1 MPETM
6 TGLIETPAGIRGAL
20 AGGLR
25 RLVDRVG
32 KEPALD
38 DLHLVHTIPKTGTYT
53 LLEFVRS
60 VGLRAEVRGTN
71 HQLCMER
78 SGEAWERDRRSR
90 SFLAGASWERGR
102 MNARWAVHQHLRAGA
117 PAGGFVPPRKAHVIS
132 STREPVGRRL
142 SGAFFRSRKSA
153 EPVAFE
159 AALARLLDE
168 KPATAGLMRGAHW
181 WELDSWFDRN
191 VKATMGIDIFA
202 EPFDQARGWQ
212 IYEGEEARLLLIRQE
227 SFARL
232 PEAMSAFYGLR
243 VRPAAIPHANAGEQ
257 HAYRG
262 SYREAKAKI
271 RVPASVLDTVYSARY
286 TRHFY
291 SPDEIRGFKERW
303 SEPAP

>member
-1 MPETM
+1 MM
-6 TGLIETPAGIRGAL
+6 TEPIGTPAAGIRGAL
-20 AGGLR
+20 AEGLQ
-25 RLVDRVG
+25 RLADRVG
-32 KEPALD
+32 REPILD
-38 DLHLVHTIPKTGTYT
+38 DLHLVHTIPKTGTFT
-53 LLEFVRS
+53 LLEFIQNL
-60 VGLRAEVRGTN
+60 GMRAEIRGTN
-71 HQLCMER
+71 HQLGLQR
-78 SGEAWERDRRSR
+78 SRESWDRDRRTR
-90 SFLAGASWERGR
+90 SFLATAAFERGQV
-102 MNARWAVHQHLRAGA
+102 NERWAVYRHLRGSA
-117 PAGGFVPPRKAHVIS
+117 PAAGCIPPRKVHVIS

-142 SGAFFRSRKSA
+142 SGAFFRSRKNA
-153 EPVAFE
+153 EPTSME
-159 AALARLLDE
+159 GALGRLLAE
-168 KPATAGLMRGAHW
+168 KPTRDGLMGGARW
-181 WELDSWFDRN
+181 WELDAWFDAN

-243 VRPAAIPHANAGEQ
+243 VRAAAIPHANSGEQ

-271 RVPASVLDTVYSARY
+271 RVPAPVLDTVYSARY

>member
-1 MPETM
+1 M
-6 TGLIETPAGIRGAL
+6 TDRAGGIRGAL
-20 AGGLR
+20 AGGLQ
-25 RLVDRVG
+25 RLADRVG
-32 KEPALD
+32 REPALD

-53 LLEFVRS
+53 LLEFIQNL
-60 VGLRAEVRGTN
+60 GLRAEIRGTN
-71 HQLCMER
+71 HQLGLQR
-78 SGEAWERDRRSR
+78 SAEAWERDRRSR
-90 SFLAGASWERGR
+90 GFLAGAGWDRGR
-102 MNARWAVHQHLRAGA
+102 MNERWAVHLHLRAA
-117 PAGGFVPPRKAHVIS
+117 AREAGFVPPRRAHVIS

-142 SGAFFRSRKSA
+142 SGAFFRSRKST

-168 KPATAGLMRGAHW
+168 KPAARGLMAGAHW
-181 WELDSWFDRN
+181 WELDAWFDAN
-191 VKATMGIDIFA
+191 VKETMGIDIFA

-232 PEAMSAFYGLR
+232 PEAVSAFYGLR

-262 SYREAKAKI
+262 SYREAKEKI
-271 RVPASVLDTVYSARY
+271 RVPAPVLDTVYSARY

-303 SEPAP
+303 GELAP